1 MKLLA
6 FKVDLFR
13 SIAATGWL
21 PFSKDGVTALVGQ
34 NESGKSA
41 ILDALHVG
49 FGPDSVVI
57 SPDDFRRGEDPPSMA
72 LELELSQAEL
82 AEICQELP
90 GDSASAVLKA
100 LGPHRQRLIFIV
112 YFSKPSGKTARS
124 FHLGA
129 EIRNLVD
136 QAIATAVPASAEG
149 EAKTD
154 AKAYIASARATF
166 VQMLWERLPLFVLF
180 REEDSYL
187 PNTVDIDEA
196 KEAWLKDSD
205 HEGADNFLVCADVTL
220 AELLVDDERERAS
233 LLSTAVRKVNR
244 HLNDYWRQVLGQRGK
259 IKIEVEFSRHPPS
272 HPTRPG
278 AAYLRF
284 WISEGDG
291 EKLHPSQRSKGTRWY
306 VAFFLHL
313 TASQT
318 DEQAIVL
325 LLDEPGAYLH
335 ATAQEDV
342 LRLIDNLGGKLPVL
356 YSTHSPYLIDH
367 KRIDRILAV
376 ERDSKNEDSN
386 TIVRRGLDLAAS
398 SHLTLAPVLAVMGT
412 DLSSQQLIQ
421 RTGNILL
428 EENSAY
434 FYFAAFVLLTKK
446 GEGLALI
453 ACNGADNVKVVADLL
468 TAWRLDFKAAF
479 DDDEKG
485 KTVARKLRDKWQLTG
500 DEYAA
505 RILLFQGCAGIEDGF
520 TADEFETLVAVGH
533 QLAAGETNA
542 KRVEASKLSKP
553 MLAHQFYMA
562 VKERRIAANQLSA
575 GTLERFAGWLEWME
589 R

>member
-6 FKVDLFR
+6 FKVDAFR

-49 FGPDSVVI
+49 FGSTSVVI
-57 SPDDFRRGEDPPSMA
+57 SSDDFRRGEDLPSMA

-82 AEICQELP
+82 EGICDELP
-90 GDSASAVLKA
+90 GDSSAAVLKA
-100 LGPHRQRLIFIV
+100 LTSHRQRLIFIAQ
-112 YFSKPSGKTARS
+112 FSKASAKTTRT
-124 FHLGA
+124 FHL
-129 EIRNLVD
+129 EPKVQDLVD
-136 QAIATAVPASAEG
+136 QAIATVVPESVEG
-149 EAKTD
+149 ETKTD
-154 AKAYIASARATF
+154 TKAYIDGARGTF
-166 VQMLWERLPLFVLF
+166 VKELWNMLPLFVLF

-196 KEAWLKDSD
+196 NEEWLKDSE
-205 HEGADNFLVCADVTL
+205 HEGADNFLICAGVTL
-220 AELLVDDERERAS
+220 KEILVEDERERTS
-233 LLSTAVRKVNR
+233 LLSIAVRKVNS

-259 IKIEVEFSRHPPS
+259 IKIEVDFSRHPPS

-376 ERDSKNEDSN
+376 ERDAKNEDSN

-434 FYFAAFVLLTKK
+434 FYFSAFVLLTKK
-446 GEGLALI
+446 GEGLALV

-468 TAWRLDFKAAF
+468 TAWRLGFKAAF

-500 DEYAA
+500 EEYAA
-505 RILLFQGCAGIEDGF
+505 RILLLQGCAGIEDGF

-533 QLAAGETNA
+533 QLGAGATNA
-542 KRVEASKLSKP
+542 KRVEAAKLSKP

-562 VKERRIAANQLSA
+562 VKAGRIGPDQLGA
-575 GTLERFAGWLEWME
+575 ETLGRFSGWLEWME

>member
-6 FKVDLFR
+6 FKVDSFR

-21 PFSKDGVTALVGQ
+21 PFSTDGVTALVGQ

-49 FGPDSVVI
+49 FGPSTVVI
-57 SPDDFRRGEDPPSMA
+57 SSDDFRRGEDLPSMA
-72 LELELSQAEL
+72 LELELSQSEL
-82 AEICQELP
+82 ASICDELP
-90 GDSASAVLKA
+90 GDSAAATLKA
-100 LGPHRQRLIFIV
+100 LGPHRQRLVFIAK
-112 YFSKPSGKTARS
+112 FTKTSAKTTRT
-124 FHLGA
+124 FHLG
-129 EIRNLVD
+129 EDVGNLVD
-136 QAIATAVPASAEG
+136 KAVAGAVPEPAEG

-154 AKAYIASARATF
+154 VKAYVAAVGATF
-166 VQMLWERLPLFVLF
+166 VKTLWQRLPLFVLF

-196 KEAWLKDSD
+196 NETWLKDSE
-205 HEGADNFLVCADVTL
+205 HEGADNFLVCAGVTL
-220 AELLVDDERERAS
+220 AQLLVDDERERAS

-244 HLNDYWRQVLGQRGK
+244 HLNDYWRQILGQRGK

-272 HPTRPG
+272 HPGRPG

-313 TASQT
+313 TASQS

-376 ERDSKNEDSN
+376 ERDAKNEDSN
-386 TIVRRGLDLAAS
+386 TIVRRGLELAAS

-446 GEGLALI
+446 GEGLALV
-453 ACNGADNVKVVADLL
+453 ACNGANNVPVVADLL
-468 TAWRLDFKAAF
+468 TAWRLEFKAAF

-505 RILLFQGCAGIEDGF
+505 RILLFQGCAGIEDAF
-520 TADEFETLVAVGH
+520 TEDEFATLVAVGH
-533 QLAAGETNA
+533 QLPPGATNA
-542 KRVEASKLSKP
+542 KRVEAAKLSKP
-553 MLAHQFYMA
+553 LLAHQFYMA
-562 VKERRIAANQLSA
+562 VKDGRVAAGQLSA